1 MPYGFEV
8 KLNGNL
14 ICRAGL
20 EQDHYVMS
28 CIVDAIMRK
37 DNGVERLHLNIGG
50 LDSIKNQHV
59 RWFQDTLQENDEVHI
74 KVITDNFDNPPI
86 VYPQDADEFVLERK
100 IEYYH
105 KLKEELKD
113 HLNE

>member
-50 LDSIKNQHV
+50 L
-59 RWFQDTLQENDEVHI
+59 T
-74 KVITDNFDNPPI
+74 
-86 VYPQDADEFVLERK
+86 VLK
-100 IEYYH
+100 T
-105 KLKEELKD
+105 
-113 HLNE
+113 NM